1 MSIEESK
8 NKSNN
13 TITATFK
20 PIETRYSVRCM
31 ICDEY
36 VPLTDIDEEMIRYGH
51 RHIGNKICD
60 KCKKAILY
68 MRSMVPE
75 E

>member
-13 TITATFK
+13 TITTK
-20 PIETRYSVRCM
+20 LNKIGYSVRCM

-36 VPLTDIDEEMIRYGH
+36 VPLTDIEEEMIRYGH

-60 KCKKAILY
+60 KCKKAVLY
-68 MRSMVPE
+68 IRSMVPE